1 MRKIFLELIAV
12 GKRHH
17 FPKEVMIVSSVMM
30 FKWKLNVYRKMWSL
44 LIQEVLP
51 ADSGVRHPLPRSP
64 SLLLLPVRFPILFE
78 AGPDECLHLC
88 A

>member
-17 FPKEVMIVSSVMM
+17 FPKEVMMVSSVVM
-30 FKWKLNVYRKMWSL
+30 FKWKLNVYRKMCSL

-51 ADSGVRHPLPRSP
+51 AASGVRRPLPHSP
-64 SLLLLPVRFPILFE
+64 PLLVLPVRFPISFE
-78 AGPDECLHLC
+78 EGPDVCLHLC

>member
-30 FKWKLNVYRKMWSL
+30 FKWKLNVYRKMCSL
-44 LIQEVLP
+44 LQFKSEFGNKELMT
-51 ADSGVRHPLPRSP
+51 
-64 SLLLLPVRFPILFE
+64 
-78 AGPDECLHLC
+78 
-88 A
+88 